1 MTDELLTMGT
11 VWLLSTLGLFLFNG
25 LESAL
30 VALGKLEPR
39 RRGPEAAGGPGED
52 PLFEHPRRVL
62 ALLLAGAT
70 ATLTASIVSAT
81 VFWSSLSGGNGWA
94 VAAATL
100 VVTLPLLFL
109 AGETLPRA
117 FFRKHAAWAFGWFR
131 RPLRMLYW
139 PFSKLVDG
147 LAWMGVI
154 GPASEGISRLDLL
167 RATREELQQLLR
179 RESEAGSVT
188 GTGHRILSRI
198 VEMRQDTVQQVMQP
212 RARFVSCPDGTDA
225 AGLAQIVEQSGF
237 TRIPVWRET
246 PWHIAGI
253 VHAADLLPASG
264 GATRS
269 VAELLREPLRVA
281 PETSLLDML
290 RRFQASRQHMAIVET
305 SPGNAVGL
313 LTAEDVLERIIGD
326 IRDEHDPK
334 QPGIRQLFAGTY
346 LVDAVLDLQT
356 VNRHLELNL
365 PSGDYDTLS
374 GFLLKQF
381 RKIPSTGD
389 ETSHDG
395 VLFFVTK
402 ADGKRV
408 EQVIVKRPSVRGK
421 G

>member
-1 MTDELLTMGT
+1 MTSGALTMAT
-11 VWLLSTLGLFLFNG
+11 IWLLATAGLFLFTG

-30 VALGKLEPR
+30 VALGKLESG
-39 RRGPEAAGGPGED
+39 RRGADGVAVD
-52 PLFEHPRRVL
+52 PLFEYPRRVL

-70 ATLTASIVSAT
+70 AALTASIVAAT
-81 VFWSSLSGGNGWA
+81 TFWSLLCEGNGWL
-94 VAAATL
+94 VAAATAAI
-100 VVTLPLLFL
+100 TLPLLFL
-109 AGETLPRA
+109 AGEALPRV
-117 FFRKHAAWAFGWFR
+117 FFRRHAAWAFGRFR
-131 RPLRMLYW
+131 GPLGLLYW
-139 PFSKLVDG
+139 PFSKLIDG

-154 GPASEGISRLDLL
+154 GPTPAGASRLDLM

-179 RESEAGSVT
+179 RESEAGAVT
-188 GTGHRILSRI
+188 GTGQNILSRI
-198 VEMRQDTVQQVMQP
+198 VEMRQDTVQSVMQP
-212 RARFVSCPDGTDA
+212 RARFVSCPEGTDA
-225 AGLAQIVEQSGF
+225 AGLAQVVEQSGF
-237 TRIPVWRET
+237 TRIPIWRET

-253 VHAADLLPASG
+253 VHAADMLPSPG
-264 GATRS
+264 GMVRA
-269 VAELLREPLRVA
+269 VAELMREPLRVP

-290 RRFQASRQHMAIVET
+290 RRFQVSRQHMAIVET
-305 SPGNAVGL
+305 SPGNATGL
-313 LTAEDVLERIIGD
+313 LTVEDVLERIIGD

-356 VNRHLELNL
+356 VNRHLGLKL
-365 PSGDYDTLS
+365 PAGDYDTLS

-408 EQVIVKRPSVRGK
+408 EQAIVKKPRG
-421 G
+421 